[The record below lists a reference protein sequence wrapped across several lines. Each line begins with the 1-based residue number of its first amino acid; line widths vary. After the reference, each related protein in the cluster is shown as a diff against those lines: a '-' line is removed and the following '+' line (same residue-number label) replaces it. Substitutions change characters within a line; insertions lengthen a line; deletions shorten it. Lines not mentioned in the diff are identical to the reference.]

1 MIRKW
6 DAKDNLPLLDLWLES
21 TIHAHPFIS
30 ESYWR
35 DSVAVVRDV
44 YLPAASTWVWER
56 DGELKGFVSVLES
69 RFVGALFVAPDAIRQ
84 GIGRALLDEV
94 KQHYAWLSLRF
105 IRKTNQRSVSTMRKA
120 SALKIAHGRTILSTP
135 PGLCVGRRIKC
146 RKRQRRAGIF
156 LQPRQGGV
164 TGAAVA
170 QAGCWDIFS

>member
-56 DGELKGFVSVLES
+56 DLNVLQLVYSFQVFVQNPKIYMQLLYLV
-69 RFVGALFVAPDAIRQ
+69 RFLG
-84 GIGRALLDEV
+84 
-94 KQHYAWLSLRF
+94 
-105 IRKTNQRSVSTMRKA
+105 
-120 SALKIAHGRTILSTP
+120 
-135 PGLCVGRRIKC
+135 
-146 RKRQRRAGIF
+146 
-156 LQPRQGGV
+156 
-164 TGAAVA
+164 
-170 QAGCWDIFS
+170 